1 MKGGRFIIV
10 SALCL
15 FCSEIYAQE
24 HIKNDSVKL
33 NTDSLIMLREHM
45 MSPQVGEY
53 SADFRENMLND
64 PMTEIPEVQNI
75 EFKLR
80 KPFYIPPYY
89 SNSSPRFYGDYTTG
103 GRIFPNFYGSG
114 MQETLP
120 GLGRLNQAS
129 LFYRYDLNDY
139 FSIQAGVNAVKYNFP
154 MSVGQSL
161 GTFGSITYHP
171 TDRLRI
177 SAFGSYSPDSRYGFN
192 RNTYGAAVGYDF
204 TDRFGME
211 VGVQRYY
218 DPQRGW
224 QTIPIVT
231 PYYKFNK
238 FDLGI
243 DVGGILYEILRSVV
257 IDKRGGS
264 PVIMPPGR

>member
-139 FSIQAGVNAVKYNFP
+139 FLFRQG
-154 MSVGQSL
+154 
-161 GTFGSITYHP
+161 
-171 TDRLRI
+171 
-177 SAFGSYSPDSRYGFN
+177 
-192 RNTYGAAVGYDF
+192 
-204 TDRFGME
+204 
-211 VGVQRYY
+211 
-218 DPQRGW
+218 
-224 QTIPIVT
+224 
-231 PYYKFNK
+231 
-238 FDLGI
+238 
-243 DVGGILYEILRSVV
+243 
-257 IDKRGGS
+257 
-264 PVIMPPGR
+264 